1 MQINISYTLY
11 TDGDYSLRNAEELGC
26 FNRNVVVDDFEHYDY
41 MGFVEFKKWRR
52 LAL

>member
-26 FNRNVVVDDFEHYDY
+26 TNRDVVVNDFEYY
-41 MGFVEFKKWRR
+41 
-52 LAL
+52 